1 MWNKCN
7 YMKNPK
13 NIQQFEVYVKLV
25 YVCFCNL
32 FCVYHAGSKRKILST
47 ENLVAKAEII
57 RCLDIVDSSCLFSVT
72 NRGSN
77 KSKYMPPDSQIA
89 KSYKQKAEKVKYNL
103 QFGIAPW
110 LRIIILK
117 ELKLLPFLF
126 WFDQTTPSQIKKL
139 IWRLCQL
146 PLV

>member
-1 MWNKCN
+1 
-7 YMKNPK
+7 MKNPK
-13 NIQQFEVYVKLV
+13 NIQQSEVYVKLV
-25 YVCFCNL
+25 YVVSAACFVFIN
-32 FCVYHAGSKRKILST
+32 AGSKRKILST

-72 NRGSN
+72 NRGSS
-77 KSKYMPPDSQIA
+77 KCKYMPPDSQIA
-89 KSYKQKAEKVKYNL
+89 KSYKQKAEKVKYTL

-126 WFDQTTPSQIKKL
+126 
-139 IWRLCQL
+139 
-146 PLV
+146 